1 MNQNREPGPM
11 NPEPFDL
18 PLESQFGQIDIY
30 WFDQILR
37 GRVGPRDRVMDAGCG
52 FGRNLVYPMREGWQV
67 FGLDQDADV
76 IAEVR
81 RLARTLTPTL
91 PLDNFRAEPL
101 EQSSFPD
108 GFATVVLSSAVLHFA
123 RDDDAFNAML
133 AGTWRLLAPGGMF
146 FCRLASSIGIEGR
159 IERIGQ
165 SGRRYRLPD
174 GTDRYL
180 VDESFL
186 MEQTRRLGG
195 QLLDPIKT
203 TVVQNQR
210 AMTTWVVRKN

>member
-1 MNQNREPGPM
+1 MNQNPTPGTR

-18 PLESQFGQIDIY
+18 SLESQFGQIDIY

-37 GRVGPRDRVMDAGCG
+37 GRVGPRDRVVDAGCG

-67 FGLDQDADV
+67 FGLDQDPDV

-81 RLARTLTPTL
+81 RLARTLTPAL
-91 PLDNFRAEPL
+91 PSENFRAEPL
-101 EQSSFPD
+101 ERSSFPD

-123 RDDDAFNAML
+123 RDDDAFDAML
-133 AGTWRLLAPGGMF
+133 AGSWRLLAPGGMF
-146 FCRLASSIGIEGR
+146 FCRLASTIGIEER
-159 IERIGQ
+159 IERIGP

-180 VDESFL
+180 VDEAFL
-186 MEQTRRLGG
+186 MERTGRLGG

-203 TVVQNQR
+203 TIVQNQR
-210 AMTTWVVRKN
+210 AMTTWVVRRR